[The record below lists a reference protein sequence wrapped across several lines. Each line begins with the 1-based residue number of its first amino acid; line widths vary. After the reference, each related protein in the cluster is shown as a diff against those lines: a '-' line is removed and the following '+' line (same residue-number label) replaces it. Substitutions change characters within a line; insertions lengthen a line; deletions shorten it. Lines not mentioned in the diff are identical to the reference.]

1 MRRPSAFGFK
11 RERFAGSRVG
21 QLAAIANTRRAVE
34 GIASTSAAT
43 GAPTN
48 EQTHQSTVHTTNAT
62 YMPSM
67 TESPWAKL
75 TMFIMPQ
82 ISVRPDENN
91 A

>member
-1 MRRPSAFGFK
+1 MMPS
-11 RERFAGSRVG
+11 V
-21 QLAAIANTRRAVE
+21 
-34 GIASTSAAT
+34 ASTSAAA

-48 EQTHQSTVHTTNAT
+48 GPTPSTVHTTNAT

-67 TESPWAKL
+67 TKSPCAKL

-82 ISVRPDENN
+82 IKVEPEENS

>member
-1 MRRPSAFGFK
+1 MTPS
-11 RERFAGSRVG
+11 V
-21 QLAAIANTRRAVE
+21 
-34 GIASTSAAT
+34 ASTSAAT

-48 EQTHQSTVHTTNAT
+48 GPTPNSVQTTNAT

-67 TESPWAKL
+67 TKSPWAKL

-82 ISVRPDENN
+82 ISVRPDENS